1 MPVWQLQ
8 RKPCSCEGYAGCS
21 LGICRSTLDC
31 ALPGIEQSAGADLLV
46 VHGCRIDEYTAGTAT
61 DAARS
66 GEPLPQLLGNL
77 QKLVS
82 NP

>member
-1 MPVWQLQ
+1 MRIMRVLM
-8 RKPCSCEGYAGCS
+8 SGY
-21 LGICRSTLDC
+21 
-31 ALPGIEQSAGADLLV
+31 
-46 VHGCRIDEYTAGTAT
+46 GCRIDEYTAGTAT

-82 NP
+82 HS

>member
-1 MPVWQLQ
+1 ML
-8 RKPCSCEGYAGCS
+8 AG
-21 LGICRSTLDC
+21 
-31 ALPGIEQSAGADLLV
+31 
-46 VHGCRIDEYTAGTAT
+46 HGCRIDEYTAGAAT

-82 NP
+82 NS

>member
-1 MPVWQLQ
+1 MHLRFAGSPVRLSPDLV
-8 RKPCSCEGYAGCS
+8 R
-21 LGICRSTLDC
+21 
-31 ALPGIEQSAGADLLV
+31 ALSIEQVLMLSG
-46 VHGCRIDEYTAGTAT
+46 HGCRIDEYTAGTAT

-82 NP
+82 NT